1 MGLFSKKTATATAG
15 DGGSASPTGGNI
27 SGGGMMGSMLR
38 QMIDSGQIKA
48 QGGVDSGMGSIPKTK
63 VALDLVDDKFEGM
76 SLKKGGT
83 VKKMAKGGSTAS
95 KRADGC
101 AVRGKTK
108 GKMC

>member
-1 MGLFSKKTATATAG
+1 MGLFSKRTATATAG

-27 SGGGMMGSMLR
+27 SDGGMMGSMLR
-38 QMIDSGQIKA
+38 KMIDSGQIT
-48 QGGVDSGMGSIPKTK
+48 GPKPISATEIK
-63 VALDLVDDKFEGM
+63 LDLVDDKFEKSM
-76 SLKKGGT
+76 KKGGMIKT
-83 VKKMAKGGSTAS
+83 KKMAKGGSTAS

>member
-38 QMIDSGQIKA
+38 KMIDSGQIT
-48 QGGVDSGMGSIPKTK
+48 GPKPISATEIK
-63 VALDLVDDKFEGM
+63 LDLVDDKFEKVM
-76 SLKKGGT
+76 KKGGK
-83 VKKMAKGGSTAS
+83 VKASSAS